1 MRYLDDDAVTSALS
15 WSDAVDAL
23 ERALL
28 GGLDPAGG
36 IPRQVVDVARGHLL
50 LMPAEAGTGVS
61 GVKVVTVAPDNPAA
75 GHPRIQGVYVL
86 FDDTLAPVAVLDGS
100 ALTTVRTPAVSALA
114 VRHLAAP
121 NAAHL
126 VVFGAGPQA
135 LGHVEALRAV
145 RPVTSVTVVG
155 RTADRVS
162 ALVERARALGLAADA
177 GTPDAVADADLV
189 VCATTARAPLFDA
202 AAVPD
207 GACVV
212 AVGSH
217 EPEARE
223 LDGALFARAER
234 VVVEETGVAMREA
247 GDVVL
252 AVREGHLDPGRLV
265 GLADAVK
272 AEPPDG
278 GGGPTIF
285 KSVGMGWQDLVVAD
299 AVWRRQTSDP

>member
-1 MRYLDDDAVTSALS
+1 MRYLDDDAVASALS
-15 WSDAVDAL
+15 WSDAVDEL

-28 GGLDPAGG
+28 GGLDPAAGH
-36 IPRQVVDVARGHLL
+36 PRQFVEVAHGQLL
-50 LMPAEAGTGVS
+50 LMPAEAGNGGA

-75 GHPRIQGVYVL
+75 GRPRIQGVYVL
-86 FDDTLAPVAVLDGS
+86 FDDALAPVAVLDGT
-100 ALTTVRTPAVSALA
+100 ALTTLRTPAVSALA

-121 NAAHL
+121 DASHL

-145 RPVTSVTVVG
+145 RPVRSVTVVG
-155 RTADRVS
+155 RTPDRVS
-162 ALVERARALGLAADA
+162 ALVQRVRALGLTAAAGTADA
-177 GTPDAVADADLV
+177 IAEADLV
-189 VCATTARAPLFDA
+189 VCATTARRPLFDG

-223 LDGALFARAER
+223 LDGALFGRAER
-234 VVVEETGVAMREA
+234 IVVEEAGVAMREA

-252 AVREGHLDPGRLV
+252 AVREGHLAPDHLV
-265 GLADAVK
+265 GLAAAVK
-272 AEPPDG
+272 AGPPDA

-299 AVWRRQTSDP
+299 AVWRRQPSDR